1 MIEFKDVY
9 KKYDNGTEAL
19 KGVNLRIERGEFV
32 FIVGASGSGK
42 STFLKTIM
50 REEVPTSGTIM
61 INNFDLTKMNEKEI
75 PYFRRTM
82 GIVFQDFR
90 LIPNMTVFD
99 NVAFAMRVIGA
110 NEKEIRKRV
119 PYVLSLVGLQNKS
132 RSMPNEI
139 SGGEQQRV
147 ALARA
152 LVNNANTI
160 IADEPTG
167 NIDPEMSYEIVDL
180 LNHINEN
187 GTTIIMVT
195 HEHEL
200 VKKFNHRIVVIDH
213 GKVISDTAEGASL
226 SYDAT
231 TGYKP
236 IEEPEL
242 TPSMQIIET
251 ALEDTTANPDDY
263 LEDSVASE
271 VDDIAAQ
278 IAAKVAAAAAGGSIP
293 SAEELISKPVEIE
306 IPTETVEET
315 PAPAVIPT
323 DPEQPITTFAD
334 LDNSDVTISPVINVK
349 VSADVIPEEAAT
361 EPVPEPAA
369 EPAPEPAPEPAA
381 EQPAPEDNFT
391 SADGV
396 DYSKYFE
403 SSEEVQ

>member
-1 MIEFKDVY
+1 MIEFKNVSKRY
-9 KKYDNGTEAL
+9 ENGTEAL
-19 KGVNLRIERGEFV
+19 KNVNLRIERGEFV

-61 INNFDLTKMNEKEI
+61 INDYDLTQMTNKEI
-75 PYFRRTM
+75 PYFRRTL

-90 LIPNMTVFD
+90 LIPTMSVYD

-110 NEKEIRKRV
+110 SEKDIRKRV
-119 PYVLSLVGLQNKS
+119 PYVLSLVGLQNKA

-167 NIDPEMSYEIVDL
+167 NIDPEMSYEIIDL

-195 HEHEL
+195 HEHDL

-213 GKVISDTAEGASL
+213 GEVVSDTAAGDVLNYRSE
-226 SYDAT
+226 

-236 IEEPEL
+236 VQNTSP
-242 TPSMQIIET
+242 
-251 ALEDTTANPDDY
+251 
-263 LEDSVASE
+263 
-271 VDDIAAQ
+271 AQ
-278 IAAKVAAAAAGGSIP
+278 LRKTVAAAEENQSNIQVVNVPSSVFTPSETATDTDSVQQDVV
-293 SAEELISKPVEIE
+293 SAENKADVSALDQNSNPQQSLPQPAVQPV
-306 IPTETVEET
+306 PQTETS
-315 PAPAVIPT
+315 PT
-323 DPEQPITTFAD
+323 
-334 LDNSDVTISPVINVK
+334 VGSPL
-349 VSADVIPEEAAT
+349 SAT
-361 EPVPEPAA
+361 SRPEPANDSA
-369 EPAPEPAPEPAA
+369 QTTAPTT
-381 EQPAPEDNFT
+381 NSYT
-391 SADGV
+391 TIDGI

-403 SSEEVQ
+403 DIDELLGKGGSK